1 MVCQAVFKACLAIS
15 GTPIWGFL
23 LFLVAYL
30 LFAGCSA
37 GLHSSCCAF
46 RMGYRP
52 IFYLWSWSMSSIQQK
67 LIDLLDPVA
76 ESLGCELWGI
86 DYSSQGRHAMLR
98 IYIDKV
104 GGVSLEDCEKISRQS
119 SSVLDVEDPIKS
131 EYTLEVSSPGM
142 DRPLYKLPHYEQ
154 SIGERIQVR
163 LRLPFD
169 GRRRFTGLL
178 KSVENEEI
186 VLEVD
191 NEEYVL
197 PIESIDRANV
207 TPQF

>member
-1 MVCQAVFKACLAIS
+1 
-15 GTPIWGFL
+15 
-23 LFLVAYL
+23 
-30 LFAGCSA
+30 
-37 GLHSSCCAF
+37 
-46 RMGYRP
+46 
-52 IFYLWSWSMSSIQQK
+52 MSSIQQQ
-67 LIDLLDPVA
+67 LVDLLEPVA
-76 ESLGCELWGI
+76 DSLGCELWGV

-104 GGVSLEDCEKISRQS
+104 GGVALEDCEKVSRQS
-119 SSVLDVEDPIKS
+119 SSVLDVEDPIKT

-142 DRPLYKLPHYEQ
+142 DRPLYKLGHYEQ

-169 GRRRFTGLL
+169 GRRRFAGLL
-178 KSVENEEI
+178 KAVENDEI